1 MYDNL
6 NARSSLPDEEAE
18 KALACSPA
26 FAGHDGEA
34 NAKGWLTTE
43 YRGLRIGYRR
53 ENRMVRIRGSLQTFH
68 HGHNMGQFSADQVRQ
83 ACTELAAVVGLA
95 PEALQI
101 AGLEAGVNL
110 PSAVSPR
117 PFLENLASHKRSPF
131 TATKPPRGVTR
142 PLEYGAFHGDYWVKA
157 YDKGRYSQLQGRPL
171 PATAPPH
178 LLRFEVVYTRAR
190 PLLRLTGLP
199 VLTLADLPKPE
210 VMAAIRENILIHW
223 NATEHRHLMQE
234 SDFTGLSLSDAALLA
249 LADNTAFWE
258 AMKKE
263 QPESTYKRNRRRAKD
278 LLGQRATASPYTDT
292 LHQELAGMAPTPEA
306 HI

>member
-1 MYDNL
+1 M
-6 NARSSLPDEEAE
+6 
-18 KALACSPA
+18 
-26 FAGHDGEA
+26 
-34 NAKGWLTTE
+34 
-43 YRGLRIGYRR
+43 
-53 ENRMVRIRGSLQTFH
+53 
-68 HGHNMGQFSADQVRQ
+68 
-83 ACTELAAVVGLA
+83 
-95 PEALQI
+95 
-101 AGLEAGVNL
+101 
-110 PSAVSPR
+110 
-117 PFLENLASHKRSPF
+117 
-131 TATKPPRGVTR
+131 
-142 PLEYGAFHGDYWVKA
+142 KA